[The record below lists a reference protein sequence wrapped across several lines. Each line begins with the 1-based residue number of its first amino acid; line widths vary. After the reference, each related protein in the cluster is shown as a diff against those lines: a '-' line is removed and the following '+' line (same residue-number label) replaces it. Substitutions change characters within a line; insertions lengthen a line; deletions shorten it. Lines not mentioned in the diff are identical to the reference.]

1 MNHLNKLLFVLLF
14 VTNSMFSHM
23 LWVNALQSKNYSPSS
38 ASVSIGWG
46 HTTPIDDML
55 NSYNGK
61 VNIKEFTL
69 TSPDLKKINLR
80 IPSSSLAIVKL
91 KTKNFDVYD
100 YDIAL
105 QKIAFNEKSK
115 EGVYILEAK
124 SQETHLLKYIDTKNR
139 TRLKFTSIDKTK
151 NVQGVISSLQGKRTA
166 KAYITLGKWKK
177 IKPLKQGLELIPL
190 NDLSK
195 VKVGDLL
202 SFDVLFYGEP
212 IKASS
217 SMEYITASSNTFG
230 QKEKFSL
237 LSYIV
242 DGKAQIRVQNKGQW
256 LISTTHKEEVQNN
269 VKLKHLKNK
278 VKTIEETTTLTFIVH

>member
-1 MNHLNKLLFVLLF
+1 
-14 VTNSMFSHM
+14 MFSHM
-23 LWVNALQSKNYSPSS
+23 LWVNALESKNYSPSS
-38 ASVSIGWG
+38 ASVSLGWG
-46 HTTPIDDML
+46 HKTPIDDML

-61 VNIKEFTL
+61 VNIKEFSL

-80 IPSSSLAIVKL
+80 IPASSLALEKQ

-105 QKIAFNEKSK
+105 QKIAFKENSK
-115 EGVYILEAK
+115 EGVYTLEAK
-124 SQETHLLKYIDTKNR
+124 SHETYLLKYIDKKNR
-139 TRLKFTSIDKTK
+139 SRLKFTSIDKAK
-151 NVQGVISSLQGKRTA
+151 NIQSVISSLQAKRTA
-166 KAYITLGKWKK
+166 KSYITLGKWKK
-177 IKPLKQGLELIPL
+177 IKALKQGLELIPL
-190 NDLSK
+190 NDLSN

-212 IKASS
+212 ITANS

-230 QKEKFSL
+230 QDEKFSL

-242 DGKAQIRVQNKGQW
+242 DGKAQIRVVSKGAW
-256 LISTTHKEEVQNN
+256 IISTTHKDVVKNN

-278 VKTIEETTTLTFIVH
+278 VKTVEETTTLTFMVR

>member
-1 MNHLNKLLFVLLF
+1 M
-14 VTNSMFSHM
+14 
-23 LWVNALQSKNYSPSS
+23 
-38 ASVSIGWG
+38 
-46 HTTPIDDML
+46 
-55 NSYNGK
+55 
-61 VNIKEFTL
+61 
-69 TSPDLKKINLR
+69 
-80 IPSSSLAIVKL
+80 
-91 KTKNFDVYD
+91 
-100 YDIAL
+100 
-105 QKIAFNEKSK
+105 
-115 EGVYILEAK
+115 LEAK
-124 SQETHLLKYIDTKNR
+124 SKATYLLKYIDKKNR
-139 TRLKFTSIDKTK
+139 TRLKFSSIDKAK
-151 NVQGVISSLQGKRTA
+151 NVKSVIISLQAKRTA

-256 LISTTHKEEVQNN
+256 LISTTHKDEVQNN

-278 VKTIEETTTLTFIVH
+278 VKTVEETTTLTFIVH